1 MQAIIYVMALLKQI
15 FFFIYFILFIIYNKC
30 ITFQFIDDKHVNIFE
45 PQNNHKKK
53 AAYER

>member
-15 FFFIYFILFIIYNKC
+15 FIFYFILFIIYNKC

>member
-15 FFFIYFILFIIYNKC
+15 FFFYFILFIIYNKC